1 MLSYQFQKG
10 KYFADQASQ
19 IGNDRSTS
27 EKQKSLRTYLKL
39 YDNLWLQ
46 LKTSDLLFVP
56 RAMYTQFQLELTV
69 FSLFFN

>member
-19 IGNDRSTS
+19 IGNNRLTS

-46 LKTSDLLFVP
+46 PLHWPGTAYKAVFLLFDRTSVAGAVLQ
-56 RAMYTQFQLELTV
+56 RA
-69 FSLFFN
+69 